1 VADVLEVLDLSFGVD
16 GTCHVEA
23 LVDDV
28 VVVHPPTM
36 EEPAEWGPAVCRGSF
51 YFCDEDVIPATD
63 AGLRRMFEDRIE
75 NWEVVDP
82 SDLYDFGED
91 DAE

>member
-1 VADVLEVLDLSFGVD
+1 MADVLEVLDLHFGVD

-23 LVDDV
+23 LVDEMALV
-28 VVVHPPTM
+28 QLPTM

-63 AGLRRMFEDRIE
+63 AGIRRMFEERID
-75 NWEVVDP
+75 NWQLVDQ
-82 SDLYDFGED
+82 SDLYDLGPD
-91 DAE
+91 DQE